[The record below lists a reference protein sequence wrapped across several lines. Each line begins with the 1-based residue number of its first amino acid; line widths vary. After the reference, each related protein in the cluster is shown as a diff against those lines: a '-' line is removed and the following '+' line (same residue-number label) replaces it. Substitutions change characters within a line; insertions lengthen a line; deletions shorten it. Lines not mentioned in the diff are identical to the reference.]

1 MDHGTRLYLRFQP
14 QVERSSECLFI
25 YDHCYFF
32 LFCLLA
38 VFFNIFSFRLGQP
51 FYGDIGA
58 QKVCSLCGNFNE
70 NVLDDFR
77 WLLAATKILP
87 RKQWLHSNKKN
98 RKLFIPPPLEMSHF
112 IIVLFSFLKDTCTL
126 HPQRKVW
133 SVMKC
138 SLLKSAL
145 FEKCHAEVPVEYYVE
160 K

>member
-58 QKVCSLCGNFNE
+58 QKVRSLCGNFNE
-70 NVLDDFR
+70 NVLDDFQPPGITEIEAKVFGDSWR
-77 WLLAATKILP
+77 LQKYCPESSDYIVIKGTGNYLFRLL
-87 RKQWLHSNKKN
+87 
-98 RKLFIPPPLEMSHF
+98 
-112 IIVLFSFLKDTCTL
+112 
-126 HPQRKVW
+126 
-133 SVMKC
+133 
-138 SLLKSAL
+138 
-145 FEKCHAEVPVEYYVE
+145 
-160 K
+160 